1 MTSFA
6 CSVLDILK
14 KESKALELLSDL
26 KIKVGVCVS
35 VSGGRMPDP
44 MLYGMNW
51 KVL

>member
-26 KIKVGVCVS
+26 KIKVS
-35 VSGGRMPDP
+35 VFFSSGHMPDL
-44 MLYGMNW
+44 ML
-51 KVL
+51 VE